1 MERGATRERRPSAAR
16 RSVGLVTCRVL
27 PEPDPDQEPL
37 LGALREAGL
46 AAEML
51 AWDDPGAPR
60 PGAFDLCVLRSCWN
74 YFRAPEAFL
83 AWCAEAAGA
92 SRLLNPLPVVRWNLH
107 KRYLLELEAAGVPV
121 VPTVLLE
128 RGAAAD
134 LAALS
139 GERGW
144 RDVVVK
150 PAVSAA
156 SFQTRRF
163 RPGETRA
170 GQAFLAAL
178 LAERDALVQPYLAS
192 AEGSGERAVVWIDGD
207 VRHAVRK
214 SPRLAGEDERVS
226 EAVPIAPAEREVAE
240 RAIEL
245 VLRRSWRE
253 DRPGPAGA
261 AGRSIERGAGQ
272 PRGLTGGAGGLLYAR
287 VDLLPDEAGA
297 LRVSELE
304 LIEPSLFLLQSP
316 PALERLV
323 RAIAREAG

>member
-1 MERGATRERRPSAAR
+1 MISVKMMDVKPPYATSVRPSPAAR
-16 RSVGLVTCRVL
+16 RSVALVTCRVL

-46 AAEML
+46 AVEML
-51 AWDDPGAPR
+51 AWDDPEARR

-74 YFRAPEAFL
+74 YFRAPAAFL
-83 AWCAEAAGA
+83 AWCAEAEAT

-134 LAALS
+134 LPGQTAD
-139 GERGW
+139 RGW
-144 RDVVVK
+144 DDVVVK

-156 SFQTRRF
+156 SFLTRRF
-163 RPGETRA
+163 RPGESAA
-170 GQAFLAAL
+170 GREFLAAL
-178 LAERDALVQPYLAS
+178 LAERDALVQPYLPS
-192 AEGSGERAVVWIDGD
+192 AEGSGERSLVWIDGELG
-207 VRHAVRK
+207 HAVRK

-240 RAIEL
+240 RAMA
-245 VLRRSWRE
+245 V
-253 DRPGPAGA
+253 
-261 AGRSIERGAGQ
+261 GRARV
-272 PRGLTGGAGGLLYAR
+272 GLPLLYGR
-287 VDLLPDEAGA
+287 VDLLADEAGA

-304 LIEPSLFLLQSP
+304 LIEPSLFLVQSP

-323 RAIAREAG
+323 RAIVREVR

>member
-1 MERGATRERRPSAAR
+1 MSGGGLTARR
-16 RSVGLVTCRVL
+16 RSVALVTCRVL

-51 AWDDPGAPR
+51 PWDDPEARR

-83 AWCAEAAGA
+83 AWCAEAEAT

-107 KRYLLELEAAGVPV
+107 KRYLLDLEAAGVPV

-134 LAALS
+134 LSGLTAA
-139 GERGW
+139 RGW
-144 RDVVVK
+144 DDFVVK

-156 SFQTRRF
+156 SFLTRRF
-163 RPGETRA
+163 RKGETAA

-178 LAERDALVQPYLAS
+178 VAERDALVQPYLPS
-192 AEGSGERAVVWIDGD
+192 AEGSGERALVFIDGELG
-207 VRHAVRK
+207 HAVRK

-226 EAVPIAPAEREVAE
+226 EAVPMAPAEREVAE
-240 RAIEL
+240 RAMAL
-245 VLRRSWRE
+245 ARE
-253 DRPGPAGA
+253 RGFAGEGPAGGGGS
-261 AGRSIERGAGQ
+261 GRELVPPDGR
-272 PRGLTGGAGGLLYAR
+272 GGLLYGR

-304 LIEPSLFLLQSP
+304 LIEPSLFLVQSP
-316 PALERLV
+316 SALDRLV
-323 RAIAREAG
+323 RAIVREAG